1 MPNEHTEEIS
11 DSQTL
16 DAYSQA
22 VVRVVDLIGPAV
34 VSLYAGGG
42 TGDADGPPQSSGS
55 GVLIAPDGYVL
66 TNSHVVHGAKHLKA
80 ALMDG
85 REREASLIGDDP
97 PTDLAIVR
105 VHESLPLSHASIG
118 DSSTLRVGQLVIAIG
133 NPIGFQSSVSSG
145 VVSSTGRSWRARDGR
160 LIENIIQH
168 TAPLNPGNSGGPLVD
183 WRGRIVGVNT
193 AMILGAQGISFAV
206 PSRPAQWIVPQL
218 LRRGHVQR
226 NYMGIVGQQR
236 PVDRALAS
244 RLPWPVHHAV
254 EAVHVEPGSP
264 AEHAGLRASDAII
277 VIEGHVVDSVDDLQ
291 RFLGEWPLGHP
302 FEVTVIRQAQLMR
315 LTVVPVGRPSS

>member
-1 MPNEHTEEIS
+1 MNNGKTEEIS
-11 DSQTL
+11 DSRTL

-22 VVRVVDLIGPAV
+22 VVHVVDLIGPAV
-34 VSLYAGGG
+34 VSLHAGGR
-42 TGDADGPPQSSGS
+42 TEDADGPPQSSGS

-66 TNSHVVHGAKHLKA
+66 TNSHVVHGAKQLKA

-105 VHESLPLSHASIG
+105 VHESVPLTHASIG
-118 DSSTLRVGQLVIAIG
+118 DSSALRVGQLVIAIG
-133 NPIGFQSSVSSG
+133 NPMGFQSSVSRG

-183 WRGRIVGVNT
+183 WRGRIIGINT

-206 PSRPAQWIVPQL
+206 PSRTAQWIVPQL
-218 LRRGHVQR
+218 LHHGHVRR
-226 NYMGIVGQQR
+226 NHMGIAGQQR
-236 PVDRALAS
+236 PVDRELAG
-244 RLPWPVHHAV
+244 RLPWLVRNAV
-254 EAVHVEPGSP
+254 EVFKVEPGSP
-264 AEHAGLRASDAII
+264 AEKAGLRVSDAII
-277 VIEGHVVDSVDDLQ
+277 LIDGQVVDSVDDLQ
-291 RFLGEWPLGHP
+291 HFLGEWPIGSP
-302 FEVTVIRQAQLMR
+302 FEVTLIRRTRLMR
-315 LTVVPVGRPSS
+315 LTVVPVSGP